1 MRRNGLSRRQKFIV
15 VWMLVTVVAVFLAL
29 LVIVSREDPGLP
41 LATVIA
47 RAARP
52 TTTSPAETVGIAAAP
67 TRTVPAIPESGQV
80 PAEDSAEVLAA
91 RRIEQLGR
99 SAGEVRELPKQQE
112 IPLNFLDEEEMASYL
127 RQLRSDS
134 EGREFVERQQAL
146 LAALGLAP
154 GSGEAFPEPVQ
165 TRAKH
170 VVGFYDRTERQIF
183 IGPAGRAAEEPDVS
197 LIHQYAHALIDQHF
211 DLQSF
216 ATGVFSADTIR
227 ARDALVEGDAM
238 AVLALRGFGG
248 LNRAD
253 LDGLAEH
260 LSAAEL
266 TDYEGYLASRSMGQ
280 LVVFPYSEG
289 ARFVGALLEMGWW
302 PAVNAVYRDPP
313 VSTEQILHPE
323 KYIENPRDDPRTV
336 LLPDLRE
343 DLGEDWKLVTQ
354 DVLGELVLRAHL
366 DQYLRDSEEAV
377 AAADGW
383 DGDLAALWEDLD
395 GNQILVISSSW
406 DTTGEAAAF
415 ARRYVD
421 LIDRRLRG
429 AERVRRA
436 IVPPGGRWWRGDSE
450 NAYLRR
456 QDDSVLI
463 IWTPDTE
470 TMEQVLAVFVFDE
483 D

>member
-1 MRRNGLSRRQKFIV
+1 
-15 VWMLVTVVAVFLAL
+15 MLLTVVAVFVAL
-29 LVIVSREDPGLP
+29 LVIVRREDAGLP

-47 RAARP
+47 PAARP
-52 TTTSPAETVGIAAAP
+52 TATSPVESGGIAAAP
-67 TRTVPAIPESGQV
+67 TRTVSAIPESGQV
-80 PAEDSAEVLAA
+80 TAANSAEVEAA

-112 IPLNFLDEEEMASYL
+112 IPLNFLDEAQMASYL

-134 EGREFVERQQAL
+134 EEREFVERQQAL
-146 LAALGLAP
+146 LAAVGVAP
-154 GSGEAFPEPVQ
+154 GSGEADPEPVQ
-165 TRAKH
+165 ARAKN
-170 VVGFYDRTERQIF
+170 VVGFYDRTDGQVY

-216 ATGVFSADTIR
+216 ATGVLSADAIR

-248 LNRAD
+248 LERAD
-253 LDGLAEH
+253 LDDLAEH

-266 TDYEGYLASRSMGQ
+266 TDYEGYLASPSMDQ
-280 LVVFPYSEG
+280 LFVFPYREG
-289 ARFVGALLEMGWW
+289 ARFVGALLENGWW

-323 KYIENPRDDPRTV
+323 KYLEIPRDEPRTV

-343 DLGEDWKLVTQ
+343 DLGEDWRLVTQ

-366 DQYLRDSEEAV
+366 DHYLKDSEEAV
-377 AAADGW
+377 AVAGGW
-383 DGDLAALWEDLD
+383 DGDLAALWEDQE
-395 GNQILVISSSW
+395 GNQILVMSSAW
-406 DTTGEAAAF
+406 DSTAEATAF
-415 ARRYVD
+415 ARTYVD

-436 IVPPGGRWWRGDSE
+436 IVPPGGRWWRGDDE

-456 QDDSVLI
+456 QSDSVLI

-470 TMEQVLAVFVFDE
+470 TMEQVLSVFVFD
-483 D
+483 DD

>member
-1 MRRNGLSRRQKFIV
+1 
-15 VWMLVTVVAVFLAL
+15 MLVTVVAVVVAL
-29 LVIVSREDPGLP
+29 LVIVRREDPGSP

-47 RAARP
+47 PVARP
-52 TTTSPAETVGIAAAP
+52 TATSPAETTGIGAAP
-67 TRTVPAIPESGQV
+67 TTTAPPKPESG
-80 PAEDSAEVLAA
+80 PFSAGDSAEVLAA

-99 SAGEVRELPKQQE
+99 SAGDVRELPKQQE
-112 IPLNFLDEEEMASYL
+112 VALNFLNEEEMASYL
-127 RQLRSDS
+127 RQLRGDS
-134 EGREFVERQQAL
+134 ERRDFVQRQQAL
-146 LAALGLAP
+146 LAALGIAP
-154 GSGEAFPEPVQ
+154 ESGEAFPEPVQ
-165 TRAKH
+165 TRAKN
-170 VVGFYDRTERQIF
+170 VVAFYDRTEGQIF
-183 IGPAGRAAEEPDVS
+183 IGPAGWAAEPPDVS

-211 DLQSF
+211 DLRSF

-253 LDGLAEH
+253 LDDLAEH

-266 TDYEGYLASRSMGQ
+266 TDYEGYLTSRSMDQ
-280 LVVFPYSEG
+280 LFRFPYSEG
-289 ARFVGALLEMGWW
+289 ARFVGALLEKGWW

-323 KYIENPRDDPRTV
+323 KYIDNPRDDPRSV
-336 LLPDLRE
+336 LLPGLRE
-343 DLGEDWKLVTQ
+343 DLGEDWQLVTQ

-366 DQYLRDSEEAV
+366 DQYLTDAEEAV

-383 DGDLAALWEDLD
+383 DGDLAALWENLD
-395 GNQILVISSSW
+395 GNQILVMRSLWDSS
-406 DTTGEAAAF
+406 GEAAMF
-415 ARRYVD
+415 SRRYVD

-429 AERVRRA
+429 AESVRRA
-436 IVPPGGRWWRGDSE
+436 IVPPGGRWWRGDDE

-456 QDDSVLI
+456 QGDSVLI